1 MSGAQEGLFA
11 FGADEMFHV
20 PLFAE
25 GVDHP
30 ILDRTTTCATNRNA
44 HLIQEKARVY
54 EQMRSGPLIAEG
66 FAQLMTPVL
75 SPYRPYSPTPHRI
88 AQLMTRVLTLS

>member
-11 FGADEMFHV
+11 FGADEMLHV

-30 ILDRTTTCATNRNA
+30 ILDRTTTCPANRNA

-54 EQMRSGPLIAEG
+54 EQMRSGPLIAED
-66 FAQLMTPVL
+66 FDHLIVDRTPTCAVARQ
-75 SPYRPYSPTPHRI
+75 PDGKKPRI
-88 AQLMTRVLTLS
+88 SS